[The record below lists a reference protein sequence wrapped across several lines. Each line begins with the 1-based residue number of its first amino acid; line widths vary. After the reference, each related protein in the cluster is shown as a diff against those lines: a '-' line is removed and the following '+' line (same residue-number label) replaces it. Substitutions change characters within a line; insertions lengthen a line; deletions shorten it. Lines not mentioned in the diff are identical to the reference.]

1 MLLILYLIG
10 EKLNFV
16 THNMERLVVC
26 VAKRLQV
33 FVLFSGYRD
42 GIIPIYLFSA
52 HGAIKSCISTIKQ
65 SQNIKSND

>member
-1 MLLILYLIG
+1 
-10 EKLNFV
+10 
-16 THNMERLVVC
+16 MERLVVC

-33 FVLFSGYRD
+33 LPPLFVLFSGYRD

-65 SQNIKSND
+65 SQNIKSID